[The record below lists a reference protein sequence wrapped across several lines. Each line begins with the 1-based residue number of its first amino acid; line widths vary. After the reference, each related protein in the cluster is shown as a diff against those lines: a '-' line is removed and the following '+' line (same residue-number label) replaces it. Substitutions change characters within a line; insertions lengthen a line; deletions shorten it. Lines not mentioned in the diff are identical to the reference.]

1 MTPGAERDAVA
12 QNVVHMIADL
22 QEIINNETNRVHR
35 MMANHRHNPEEIIHR
50 EGHYPTQTAM
60 TQADFDHMFAE
71 LQEKK
76 NDRIVTMSDD
86 ALAAENNNFEVNMA
100 LFLRNYQKQIHQML
114 YHNPHYDTVDHHKAA
129 HGHPHHLDH
138 HDDNHHQHH
147 LGHHGHHDD
156 HHLGHHHLNQNHQ
169 NLHQNHQNIHQ
180 NHVQE
185 PQHIHDPNQHHNYLH
200 NSQNDEHNRIHNSAN
215 QTINNQNNN

>member
-1 MTPGAERDAVA
+1 MAPGAERDAVA
-12 QNVVHMIADL
+12 QNVVNMTADL

-35 MMANHRHNPEEIIHR
+35 MMATHRHNPEESIHR
-50 EGHYPTQTAM
+50 DGHYPTQTAM
-60 TQADFDHMFAE
+60 TQADFDHMLAE

-100 LFLRNYQKQIHQML
+100 LFLRNYQKQIHQMM

-147 LGHHGHHDD
+147 LGHHDHHQHHLGHHDD
-156 HHLGHHHLNQNHQ
+156 HHLNQNHQ
-169 NLHQNHQNIHQ
+169 NLHQT
-180 NHVQE
+180 HVQE
-185 PQHIHDPNQHHNYLH
+185 PQHIHDPNHHHNYLH
-200 NSQNDEHNRIHNSAN
+200 NSQNEEHNRIHNSAN
-215 QTINNQNNN
+215 QTINNQNTN